1 MLILT
6 RKPGESIRIGD
17 DIVIYVKSISGKTVR
32 LGITAPQ
39 SIPVYR
45 EELLQAKDIAP
56 APRNNKPKGVEM
68 IEVVM
73 EGGFE
78 DETATS

>member
-45 EELLQAKDIAP
+45 EELLIDTEQAPVRVKNGVP
-56 APRNNKPKGVEM
+56 KPNHPQEK
-68 IEVVM
+68 
-73 EGGFE
+73 
-78 DETATS
+78 TQQP

>member
-39 SIPVYR
+39 SVPVYR
-45 EELLQAKDIAP
+45 EELLEGPPPNANTNGKTVHSVSKKTNEDTAKTL
-56 APRNNKPKGVEM
+56 
-68 IEVVM
+68 
-73 EGGFE
+73 
-78 DETATS
+78 DETS

>member
-45 EELLQAKDIAP
+45 EELLNDTEQTPVRVKNGAHNP
-56 APRNNKPKGVEM
+56 NNPQEKTQQP
-68 IEVVM
+68 
-73 EGGFE
+73 
-78 DETATS
+78 